1 MHWIQDYNPLNNT
14 FLSALV
20 AAIPIIFFILALTV
34 FKIKGIWSAL
44 ITLIISAFI
53 AVFVYHMPFTKALAS
68 ILYGFGAGL
77 WPIGYIVIMAVWL
90 YKISLKSGKFN
101 IIRSSI
107 ASITNDQRLQL
118 LLIGF
123 CFNGFLE
130 GAAGFGVPIAIS
142 AALLTELGF
151 NPLKAAS
158 LCLIANASSG
168 AFGAIG
174 IPVIV
179 GAQVGGL
186 DPKVLSKELVYLLPL
201 ITFIIPFL
209 LVLIVD
215 KFKGVKE
222 TFPAIFVVSGVYA
235 FVQLITMW
243 FIGPEL
249 VNILAALITM
259 AVLAVFLR
267 FWKPKNIF
275 RLDGQAGNVKTDTV
289 KHSFKEILSAWS
301 PFIYLTIAVILWS
314 LPAFKKLF
322 LPGGLLNFSTL
333 LYHVPF
339 LDKQVMK
346 VPPISK
352 MEIPYEAVFK
362 LDIISATGTAIL
374 LAVIVTIMFNKSVTV
389 SKGFEA
395 FKETVKELYIP
406 VMTICF
412 VLGFA
417 YIANYSGLSS
427 SMGLALAKTGKIF
440 PVFSP
445 LLGWIGVFITGSVV
459 SNNALFGN
467 LQVVT
472 GTQIHVSSA
481 LLLASNTSGGVVAKL
496 ISPQSIA
503 IATASVKQ
511 TGQESALFKM
521 TVRYS
526 LGLLLIISIM
536 TYSLSLILS

>member
-34 FKIKGIWSAL
+34 FKIKGIWSAF
-44 ITLIISAFI
+44 ITLIISTVI
-53 AVFVYHMPFTKALAS
+53 VVFVYHMPFSKALAS
-68 ILYGFGAGL
+68 ILYGFAAGL

-186 DPKVLSKELVYLLPL
+186 DPKVLSKELAYLLPL
-201 ITFIIPFL
+201 ISFIIPFL
-209 LVLIVD
+209 LVFIVD
-215 KFKGVKE
+215 KFKGIKE
-222 TFPAIFVVSGVYA
+222 TFPALLVVSGVYA
-235 FVQLITMW
+235 IVQLITMW

-249 VNILAALITM
+249 VNILASLITM
-259 AVLAVFLR
+259 AALAIFLR
-267 FWKPKNIF
+267 TWKPKNIF
-275 RLDGQAGNVKTDTV
+275 RLDGQSINQSGDA
-289 KHSFKEILSAWS
+289 KHSFKDIASAWS
-301 PFIYLTIAVILWS
+301 PFIYLTAAVILWS

-322 LPGGLLNFSTL
+322 LPGGPLNFSTIVV
-333 LYHVPF
+333 HIPF
-339 LDKQVMK
+339 LDKQVLK

-352 MEIPYEAVFK
+352 MEVPYEAVFK
-362 LDIISATGTAIL
+362 LDLISATGTAIL
-374 LAVIVTIMFNKSVTV
+374 IAVIITIALNKNMSV
-389 SKGFEA
+389 SKGIEA
-395 FKETVKELYIP
+395 LQETIKELYIP
-406 VMTICF
+406 IMTICF

-440 PVFSP
+440 PIFSP

-481 LLLASNTSGGVVAKL
+481 LLLASNTSGGVMAKL

-521 TVRYS
+521 TVKYS
-526 LGLLLIISIM
+526 LALLLIISLM